1 MIETFLFDLGNVLV
15 HFSHARMFEQMGA
28 LCGRSGAEVLTLCS
42 QSGLSD
48 RFERGQ
54 VSEDDF
60 HLGFQEL
67 VGRTLCPNELYRAG
81 SDIFWLNEP
90 MVPVLAALKE
100 QGFRM
105 VLLSNTTAAHLRFI
119 RENFEVL
126 PFMDDLVLSYEV
138 GAMKPDDPIYEAAL
152 QRIGCRPECC
162 LYFDDIEENVIA
174 GRRFGLRAEVYTD
187 TAKMLRDLKSYGV
200 ELSL

>member
-28 LCGRSGAEVLTLCS
+28 LCGKTGDEILALCD
-42 QSGLSD
+42 QSGLTD

-54 VSEDDF
+54 VSEEEF
-60 HLGFQEL
+60 HRCFQEL
-67 VGRTLCPNELYRAG
+67 IGHEVCPQELYRAG

-90 MVPVLAALKE
+90 MVPILEKLRSE
-100 QGFRM
+100 GYRM

-119 RENFEVL
+119 RENFPVL
-126 PFMDDLVLSYEV
+126 DFMDELVLSYEV
-138 GAMKPDDPIYEAAL
+138 GAMKPEDAIYEAAL
-152 QRIGCRPECC
+152 KRIHCPPGNC
-162 LYFDDIEENVIA
+162 LYVDDISENIEG
-174 GRRFGLRAEVYTD
+174 GRRFGLRAEVYSD
-187 TAKMLRDLKSYGV
+187 TPKFLRDLQTHGV